1 MRTIVSILVAAAAIL
16 CTSPVRASEVI
27 PDVEYVTGKAGFKDK
42 VKGNLALDAA
52 EVKFENGKGK
62 VIFSIPIGQLV
73 NASANRERSEGS
85 FGRKMALG
93 IFASKTEEYLQV
105 ETRSAEG
112 AEVIIFK
119 THKKQAAGIAAKINF
134 QRDQAPKP

>member
-1 MRTIVSILVAAAAIL
+1 MRTIVTILAATAAIL
-16 CTSPVRASEVI
+16 CTSPLRASEVLR
-27 PDVEYVTGKAGFKDK
+27 DVEYVTGKAGLKDK

-52 EVKFENGKGK
+52 EVRFENGKGK
-62 VIFSIPIGQLV
+62 VIFSIPIGHV
-73 NASANRERSEGS
+73 VKASESQERSEGS

-93 IFASKTEEYLQV
+93 IFASKTEEFLQV

-112 AEVIIFK
+112 AEVVVFK